1 MAEIS
6 RTTLAQLSIVGA
18 TPRDRAAN
26 VRAIEP
32 LSGSRE
38 AQTKGNLYLLIQLTG
53 DPSARGRLCR
63 QILALAQNT
72 FYAAAGSITSSLA
85 QAIYAAH
92 RELQGHNASGITPP
106 ITGGMSAVALKG
118 DDIYIAQGG
127 PALTLVTHPRT
138 VEQFPA
144 LLDSRALPLGGPER
158 PEVEWFHT
166 RAEANTAI
174 VLLDSAWIERA
185 SPEELAAAAAAADVT
200 GALTALAQQRLDFVE
215 LMAGTDLSALVVTV
229 SQPLRDTKA
238 GAGAGMPG
246 PRGETAVE
254 AASGTVPKRDGGVGG
269 PASARPSLEGTE
281 QRMETI
287 PGPTGEVT
295 PTLRHGLVGAAE
307 RLTAGARA
315 AGKKARPTAAKP
327 TPSAGAEAPKEAE
340 KTKAEGRTSRLAF
353 YLAFL
358 IPFVA
363 ALLVAAVWWQRGQAR
378 EVRYEQLVQGA
389 RDGQRAALTIPDERL
404 QRAQLQDAYDKIN
417 EALTLKPDSADA
429 RALAKAIASDLDRVN
444 HVTPLYLLTTLRE
457 FRAPNRDMSR
467 LIVVNGVDVYT
478 LDRGNDVVEHMRL
491 NELKDAVTADEAP
504 LARKGQQ
511 LANLVVGDLVD
522 MVWVPAGGNRRN
534 ATLLIL
540 DSAGTLL
547 QLDPT
552 WGLQTLPISQ
562 RESWRYP
569 QLIGSFNGNFYLL
582 DPQLNQILRYRPT
595 AEGFTGDP
603 EPYFA
608 PGTVVDLGGAIDMAI
623 DGNIWILYANGI
635 VQKFFDGRQ
644 VPFELVGYD
653 EPLRAPTALFA
664 GQDGTMATRH
674 LYMADAGHGR
684 ITEFDK
690 EGKFVRQFRLAE
702 GQALRSVRSFFVDEV
717 NGFLYFLTNDALY
730 KTDLPLL
737 KE

>member
-1 MAEIS
+1 MADTS

-18 TPRDRAAN
+18 APRDRAAN

-32 LSGSRE
+32 LPGSRE

-53 DPSARGRLCR
+53 DASARARLYR

-72 FYAAAGSITSSLA
+72 FYAATGSITSSLA

-92 RELQGHNASGITPP
+92 QVLQEHNAGGVATPV
-106 ITGGMSAVALKG
+106 TGGMSAVALKG

-144 LLDSRALPLGGPER
+144 LLDSRTLPLGGPER

-166 RAEANTAI
+166 RAETNTAI
-174 VLLDSAWIERA
+174 VLLESIWVERVP
-185 SPEELAAAAAAADVT
+185 PEKLAAAAAAADVAT
-200 GALTALAQQRLDFVE
+200 VLAASAGPSAGAE
-215 LMAGTDLSALVVTV
+215 LSALVVTV
-229 SQPLRDTKA
+229 PQAGRPVASAEAGGGLPAQAPPGAPGRPAPTKPVLEETERQP
-238 GAGAGMPG
+238 
-246 PRGETAVE
+246 ETA
-254 AASGTVPKRDGGVGG
+254 PK
-269 PASARPSLEGTE
+269 
-281 QRMETI
+281 
-287 PGPTGEVT
+287 PTSEVAQ
-295 PTLRHGLVGAAE
+295 TLRHGLAGAAG
-307 RLTAGARA
+307 RLAAGARA
-315 AGKKARPTAAKP
+315 VGEKARPAATEPQP
-327 TPSAGAEAPKEAE
+327 TPKAEAKKGAKKEKPK
-340 KTKAEGRTSRLAF
+340 GRTRVAF

-358 IPFVA
+358 IPLVA
-363 ALLVAAVWWQRGQAR
+363 ALLVVAIWWQRGEAR
-378 EVRYEQLVQGA
+378 EARYEQLVQGA

-404 QRAQLQDAYDKIN
+404 RRTQLQDAYDKVN
-417 EALTLKPDSADA
+417 EALTLKSDSAGA
-429 RALAKAIASDLDRVN
+429 RDLAKTIASDLDRVN

-467 LIVVNGVDVYT
+467 LIVVNGVDVYA
-478 LDRGNDVVEHMRL
+478 LDRGNDVLEHMRL

-540 DSAGTLL
+540 DSTGTLL

-562 RESWRYP
+562 RETWRYP
-569 QLIGSFNGNFYLL
+569 QLVGSFNGNFYLL

-603 EPYFA
+603 EPYFV
-608 PGTVVDLGGAIDMAI
+608 PGTVVDMGGAVDLAI

-644 VPFELVGYD
+644 VPFELLGYD

-664 GQDGTMATRH
+664 GQDGTTATHH
-674 LYMADAGHGR
+674 LYVADAGHGR

>member
-1 MAEIS
+1 M
-6 RTTLAQLSIVGA
+6 
-18 TPRDRAAN
+18 
-26 VRAIEP
+26 
-32 LSGSRE
+32 
-38 AQTKGNLYLLIQLTG
+38 TG
-53 DPSARGRLCR
+53 DPSARARLCR

-72 FYAAAGSITSSLA
+72 FYATTGSITSSLA
-85 QAIYAAH
+85 QAIYVAH
-92 RELQGHNASGITPP
+92 RELQEYNASGVTTP

-144 LLDSRALPLGGPER
+144 LLDSRAVPLGGPER

-174 VLLDSAWIERA
+174 VLLDSVWMERV
-185 SPEELAAAAAAADVT
+185 SPEKLAAAAASADVM
-200 GALTALAQQRLDFVE
+200 GALTALIEPTAN
-215 LMAGTDLSALVVTV
+215 TDLSALVVTV
-229 SQPLRDTKA
+229 SQPLRDTKV
-238 GAGAGMPG
+238 GAGVGLPG
-246 PRGETAVE
+246 SRGETTVE
-254 AASGTVPKRDGGVGG
+254 AASGSAPKQASGVEGAAPAG
-269 PASARPSLEGTE
+269 PIPEVTK
-281 QRMETI
+281 QRMETG

-315 AGKKARPTAAKP
+315 AGKRAHPTAAAP
-327 TPSAGAEAPKEAE
+327 TPSAGAEAQKGAGKE
-340 KTKAEGRTSRLAF
+340 KTKGRTSRVAF

-363 ALLVAAVWWQRGQAR
+363 ALLVAAVWWQRGQAQ
-378 EVRYEQLVQGA
+378 EARYEQLVQGA

-417 EALTLKPDSADA
+417 EALALKPDSADA
-429 RALAKAIASDLDRVN
+429 RALAKSIASDLDRVN

-467 LIVVNGVDVYT
+467 LIVVNGVDIYT
-478 LDRGNDVVEHMRL
+478 LDRGNDVLEHMRL

-511 LANLVVGDLVD
+511 LANLVIGDLVD

-569 QLIGSFNGNFYLL
+569 QLIGSFNGNLYLL

-653 EPLRAPTALFA
+653 TPLRAPTALFA
-664 GQDGTMATRH
+664 GQDGTTATRH
-674 LYMADAGHGR
+674 LYVADDGHGR

>member
-18 TPRDRAAN
+18 TSRDRAAN

-38 AQTKGNLYLLIQLTG
+38 AQTKGNLYLLVQLTG
-53 DPSARGRLCR
+53 DPSARARLYR

-72 FYAAAGSITSSLA
+72 FYAATGSVTSSLA

-92 RELQGHNASGITPP
+92 RVLQEHNASGVAAPV
-106 ITGGMSAVALKG
+106 TGGMSAVALKG

-144 LLDSRALPLGGPER
+144 LLDSRTLPLGGSER

-174 VLLDSAWIERA
+174 VLLDSAWVERVPA
-185 SPEELAAAAAAADVT
+185 EKLAAAAAAADVT
-200 GALTALAQQRLDFVE
+200 GALTALVE
-215 LMAGTDLSALVVTV
+215 PMAGTDLSALVVTV
-229 SQPLRDTKA
+229 SQPVREMKA
-238 GAGAGMPG
+238 GLPG
-246 PRGETAVE
+246 PRGEATVGLATSDKAPLRDSETGRPAPAEPILKETKQQAETASKTTGE
-254 AASGTVPKRDGGVGG
+254 AA
-269 PASARPSLEGTE
+269 
-281 QRMETI
+281 Q
-287 PGPTGEVT
+287 
-295 PTLRHGLVGAAE
+295 TLRHGLVGAAE

-315 AGKKARPTAAKP
+315 VEEKARPAAAESKP
-327 TPSAGAEAPKEAE
+327 APGAEAKKAA
-340 KTKAEGRTSRLAF
+340 KTERPRGRTARVAF

-378 EVRYEQLVQGA
+378 EARYEQLVQGA

-429 RALAKAIASDLDRVN
+429 RALAKSIASDLDRVN

-478 LDRGNDVVEHMRL
+478 LDRGNDVLEHMRL

-511 LANLVVGDLVD
+511 IANLVVGDLVD

-552 WGLQTLPISQ
+552 WGLQTLPISR

-569 QLIGSFNGNFYLL
+569 QLVGSFNGNFYLL

-664 GQDGTMATRH
+664 GQDGTTATRH
-674 LYMADAGHGR
+674 LYVADAGHGR
-684 ITEFDK
+684 IVEYDK
-690 EGKFVRQFRLAE
+690 EGRFVRQFRLAE